1 MPPTKTLFFREKNYT
16 QKAMIGQLAD
26 NLKLILLIC
35 LQSIIIQGKGDN
47 NYLDPF
53 PDLGN

>member
-26 NLKLILLIC
+26 NLKLIPLIC
-35 LQSIIIQGKGDN
+35 LQSIIIQGKEDN